1 MLIKN
6 ILSLLGTHRG
16 LGGGGGGGSRC
27 VIPINDIK
35 GVDFPSYVK
44 GEKIIRCKL
53 AALYRLVDL
62 FGWSQSIYNHITVH
76 SSLEKEYYFQSS
88 LGIK

>member
-1 MLIKN
+1 M
-6 ILSLLGTHRG
+6 SRG
-16 LGGGGGGGSRC
+16 NQRC

-35 GVDFPSYVK
+35 GGEFPNYIK

-62 FGWSQSIYNHITVH
+62 FGWSQAIYNHITVM
-76 SSLEKEYYFQSS
+76 SL
-88 LGIK
+88 LC